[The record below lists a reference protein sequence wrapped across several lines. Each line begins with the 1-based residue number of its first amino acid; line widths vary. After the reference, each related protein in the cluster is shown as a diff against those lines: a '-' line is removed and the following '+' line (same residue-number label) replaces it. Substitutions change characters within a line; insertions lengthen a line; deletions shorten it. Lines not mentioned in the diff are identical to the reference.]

1 MSQLTDI
8 IIKSG
13 IIPPNV
19 LSEVKRWG
27 LPAGDDVQP
36 PGELEPEMTV
46 QQLCDKIDEAIQSEG
61 YVLTRET
68 DLEAVKQYIETMTQS
83 VLHLVMEDGKASNF
97 TVHAGRNTAGEIII
111 PWRSDN
117 ITDLLT
123 NGESYLKINKE
134 KVFFSNAREL
144 FYGSNKAFIV
154 CTPSTK
160 EPDGNRQ

>member
-13 IIPPNV
+13 IIPQNV

-27 LPAGDDVQP
+27 LPAGEDIQP
-36 PGELEPEMTV
+36 PNELEPDMSV
-46 QQLCDKIDEAIQSEG
+46 QQLCNKIDEGVQSQG
-61 YVLTRET
+61 YILTRET
-68 DLEAVKQYIETMTQS
+68 DLEAVKQYLETMTPAT
-83 VLHLVMEDGKASNF
+83 LHLVMEDEKASNF
-97 TVHAGRNTAGEIII
+97 TVHVGRNPVGEFII

-123 NGESYLKINKE
+123 DGQSYLKVDKE
-134 KVFFSNAREL
+134 KYYFSSAREL
-144 FYGSNKAFIV
+144 FYGQNKAFIV

-160 EPDGNRQ
+160 EPDGHRQ

>member
-27 LPAGDDVQP
+27 LPAGEDVQP
-36 PGELEPEMTV
+36 PGDLEPDMSV
-46 QQLCDKIDEAIQSEG
+46 QQLCDKIDEALQSEG
-61 YVLTRET
+61 YVLLRET
-68 DLEAVKQYIETMTQS
+68 DLEAVKQYLESMTQAT
-83 VLHLVMEDGKASNF
+83 LHLVMEDEKVSNF
-97 TVHAGRNTAGEIII
+97 TVHVGKNTAGEIII

-117 ITDLLT
+117 ICDLLT
-123 NGESYLKINKE
+123 DGQSYLKIGKE
-134 KVFFSNAREL
+134 KVFFSSAREL
-144 FYGSNKAFIV
+144 FYGTNKAFIV

-160 EPDGNRQ
+160 EPDGHRQ

>member
-27 LPAGDDVQP
+27 LPMGDELQP
-36 PGELEPEMTV
+36 PGDFEPDMSV
-46 QQLCDKIDEAIQSEG
+46 QQLCDKIDEALQSEG
-61 YVLTRET
+61 YVLLRET
-68 DLEAVKQYIETMTQS
+68 DLEAVKQYLESMTQAT
-83 VLHLVMEDGKASNF
+83 LHLVFEDGKASNF
-97 TVHAGRNTAGEIII
+97 TVYVGRNTAGEFII

-123 NGESYLKINKE
+123 DGQSYLKVDKE
-134 KVFFSNAREL
+134 KFYFSSAREL
-144 FYGSNKAFIV
+144 FYGTNKAFVV
-154 CTPSTK
+154 CTPSAK
-160 EPDGNRQ
+160 EPDGNRG